1 MFPMLFAFFNA
12 PSEFSRNFG
21 FLGLLSDVFCCFV
34 FFYDKYFSGIP
45 PNLFNVKRAM
55 TAVECLKYEHRNPV
69 MILEY
74 MNSANCAL
82 YNDPI
87 LLAEPQYSQKS
98 PTV

>member
-1 MFPMLFAFFNA
+1 
-12 PSEFSRNFG
+12 
-21 FLGLLSDVFCCFV
+21 
-34 FFYDKYFSGIP
+34 
-45 PNLFNVKRAM
+45 M